1 MKTGTRNNRRA
12 RGIRLLAIFVLA
24 WAHLVIQPCLA
35 GAPMDMAMGMGT
47 VMDMSN
53 THCGHCDPVDD
64 ADCWSTGDGAC
75 TTDIDL
81 AADSRAGWPDDH
93 GPLLLVID
101 TAPTAAATDGRQ
113 QAGPPLDAHPP
124 RAGPPLFLRNC
135 AFLI

>member
-1 MKTGTRNNRRA
+1 MKTGTRDNRRT
-12 RGIRLLAIFVLA
+12 RGIRLLTIFVLA

-35 GAPMDMAMGMGT
+35 GASMDM
-47 VMDMSN
+47 DMPDS
-53 THCGHCDPVDD
+53 HCGHCDPVDG

-81 AADSRAGWPDDH
+81 AADSRTGWPDDH

-101 TAPTAAATDGRQ
+101 TAPTAAATDGRHYT
-113 QAGPPLDAHPP
+113 GPPLNAHPP